1 MNQEQ
6 ENKEKAQRAALE
18 AQARAA
24 ISAEVACII
33 TRANSHWL
41 AKAAAHGALQAC
53 PLLTLSEGEVIV
65 ELEELDD
72 DSKGSPLVFWLIDDQ
87 LPEPEQRAAMVD
99 LANEFGVPP
108 PDFEN
113 ADDAMEAFDAWISG
127 NAEAREKVRAA
138 LLAGDTCIDEDYLC
152 EAVDELIEGSRLF
165 DADAILEEVLRE
177 QLGCIANLDAQS
189 LWRVVADG
197 TIGVALHANRPD
209 VFVSVRC
216 TRGSSSQ
223 PDRSDNVTGY
233 LMNSTGFGDEV
244 REPVA
249 GLAAE
254 WGVELP
260 KVLDEDGDEVTDES
274 DWLAGIG
281 DWFLKTPGAISGAR
295 KTLAA
300 RAAGEDDKQGREE
313 IVRRWLEE
321 QELA

>member
-1 MNQEQ
+1 M
-6 ENKEKAQRAALE
+6 
-18 AQARAA
+18 
-24 ISAEVACII
+24 
-33 TRANSHWL
+33 
-41 AKAAAHGALQAC
+41 
-53 PLLTLSEGEVIV
+53 
-65 ELEELDD
+65 ELEELGDD
-72 DSKGSPLVFWLIDDQ
+72 PMGNPLVSSLIVDQ
-87 LPEPEQRAAMVD
+87 LPEPEQRAAMED
-99 LANEFGVPP
+99 LANELGVPP
-108 PDFEN
+108 PDFED
-113 ADDAMEAFDAWISG
+113 ADDAMGAFDAWISG

-138 LLAGDTCIDEDYLC
+138 LLAGDTCIDDYLY
-152 EAVDELIEGSRLF
+152 EAVDELIEGSRPF
-165 DADAILEEVLRE
+165 DADAIGEEVLRK
-177 QLGCIANLDAQS
+177 QLGFIANLDAQS
-189 LWRVVADG
+189 LWRVLADG
-197 TIGVALHANRPD
+197 TIGVDLHANRPD

-223 PDRSDNVTGY
+223 PDGSDNVTGY
-233 LMNSTGFGDEV
+233 LMSSTGFGDEV

-281 DWFLKTPGAISGAR
+281 DWFVKTPEAIAGAC

-300 RAAGEDDKQGREE
+300 RAAGEDDKQEREE